1 MNHVSILV
9 TGGTFEK
16 VYGRGLGVR
25 ELSFPETSAAATIV
39 ARHNIK
45 GVTVDY
51 DHTRAKDS
59 LDMTDEDRGAIA
71 DWCSQH
77 SYGRCVI
84 IHGTD
89 TMVQT
94 ARFVALNCPVNVV
107 VLTGALQPAC
117 MRDSDAEFNLGCAIM
132 AARTCQSGVYIAMGG
147 NLFQWDNCRKN
158 PITGHFEAIA
168 DE

>member
-1 MNHVSILV
+1 MSRVSIFV
-9 TGGTFEK
+9 AGGTLEK
-16 VYGRGLGVR
+16 VYGRGAGVR
-25 ELSFPETSAAATIV
+25 ELSFPETSATATIV
-39 ARHNIK
+39 ARHSIK
-45 GVTVDY
+45 DVTVYY

-71 DWCSQH
+71 NWCSQH
-77 SYGRCVI
+77 TYERCVI

-94 ARFVALNCPVNVV
+94 ARFIALNCPANVI
-107 VLTGALQPAC
+107 VLTGSLQPAC
-117 MRDSDAEFNLGCAIM
+117 VRDTDAEFNLGCAIM
-132 AARTCQSGVYIAMGG
+132 AARICQSGVYIAMGG

-158 PITGHFEAIA
+158 PITGHFEAIT